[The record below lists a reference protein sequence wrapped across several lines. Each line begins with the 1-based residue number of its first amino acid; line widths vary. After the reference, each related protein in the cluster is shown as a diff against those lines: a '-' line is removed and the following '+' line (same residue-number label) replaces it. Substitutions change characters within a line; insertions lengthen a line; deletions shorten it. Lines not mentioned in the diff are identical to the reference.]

1 MIMSPDRLQ
10 QSSVL
15 SKPQLAA
22 DIAKQIADALQGIRF
37 GSVEITIHDSRVVQ
51 VERKEK
57 LRFDSKSTQ

>member
-1 MIMSPDRLQ
+1 MSPDRLQ